1 MTVTELPAVMTGG
14 STRLIE
20 FCPRPGPVPEP
31 PVTRKEMGED
41 EVVPP
46 SVTVQSRNR
55 GPAVVGTKEMD
66 CPMPE
71 VGVKRQV
78 PVETVQVN
86 MALAE

>member
-1 MTVTELPAVMTGG
+1 
-14 STRLIE
+14 
-20 FCPRPGPVPEP
+20 
-31 PVTRKEMGED
+31 MGED